1 MAANRQSNLTEE
13 QDYNEKLLRFMNSV
27 AVPITS
33 NTVQMGATQGG
44 SIPSFIYP
52 GHTGV
57 SYPSALPLPVE
68 IREEKWV
75 VLYKCAPDKFD
86 WNNVEGVI
94 LKDKESGAEVK
105 MTIKDL
111 CIAAGLTW

>member
-13 QDYNEKLLRFMNSV
+13 EMLRFMQETTNNAV
-27 AVPITS
+27 GTGNVVPIP
-33 NTVQMGATQGG
+33 TQQGY
-44 SIPSFIYP
+44 F
-52 GHTGV
+52 
-57 SYPSALPLPVE
+57 PLPFTYSAASGTAFPSQTTVE

>member
-1 MAANRQSNLTEE
+1 MVADRQSYLTEE
-13 QDYNEKLLRFMNSV
+13 EMLRFMQATTNN
-27 AVPITS
+27 AVGTGNVFPIPIQQGYFPAYPASGTAMFPS
-33 NTVQMGATQGG
+33 QTAT
-44 SIPSFIYP
+44 
-52 GHTGV
+52 
-57 SYPSALPLPVE
+57 VE

>member
-13 QDYNEKLLRFMNSV
+13 EMLRFMQATTNN
-27 AVPITS
+27 AVGTGNVFPIPIQQGYFPNYSTAS
-33 NTVQMGATQGG
+33 GTAMFPSQTAT
-44 SIPSFIYP
+44 
-52 GHTGV
+52 
-57 SYPSALPLPVE
+57 VE